1 MLLELEPD
9 SDPVWHYLTI
19 QVTTRGI
26 LQLVLSDDGV
36 RAISQFGISSLC
48 KWGVS
53 LANFLI
59 IIDDGLQDRRIR
71 GLLEACSLE
80 HDVRMDALHGRV
92 RERVQSDARWKQL
105 QRESNKAV
113 CELLGKN
120 LLISARLVWQIH
132 FNIVNL

>member
-1 MLLELEPD
+1 MVFFSWFFLMMGCELSPNLGYHHYANGGCLLQ
-9 SDPVWHYLTI
+9 I
-19 QVTTRGI
+19 FI
-26 LQLVLSDDGV
+26 
-36 RAISQFGISSLC
+36 
-48 KWGVS
+48 
-53 LANFLI
+53 N
-59 IIDDGLQDRRIR
+59 IDDGLQDRRIR

-120 LLISARLVWQIH
+120 LSISAGWVWQIH
-132 FNIVNL
+132 FNLVNL

>member
-1 MLLELEPD
+1 
-9 SDPVWHYLTI
+9 
-19 QVTTRGI
+19 
-26 LQLVLSDDGV
+26 
-36 RAISQFGISSLC
+36 
-48 KWGVS
+48 VS

-59 IIDDGLQDRRIR
+59 NMDDGLQDRRIR

-113 CELLGKN
+113 CELLGNN
-120 LLISARLVWQIH
+120 LSISAGWVWQIH
-132 FNIVNL
+132 FNIVNSDLLQPC